1 MLAIWQEVVEVPSGD
16 VKQAWNKVWKKVTP
30 IPPEYNG
37 HTYLFEC
44 RVCGYS
50 TVWLGKGEYPPY
62 KCPKCGNGEVAE

>member
-1 MLAIWQEVVEVPSGD
+1 MLAIRQEGITVQD
-16 VKQAWNKVWKKVTP
+16 RDAVKKKRWKKVTP

-62 KCPKCGNGEVAE
+62 KCPKCGNSEVAQ